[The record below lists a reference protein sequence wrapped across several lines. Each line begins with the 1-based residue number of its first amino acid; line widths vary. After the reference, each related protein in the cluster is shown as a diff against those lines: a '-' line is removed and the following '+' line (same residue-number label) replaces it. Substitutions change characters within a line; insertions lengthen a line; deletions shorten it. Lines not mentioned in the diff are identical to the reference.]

1 MTTNNTELG
10 ELSGAWNF
18 RDVAGE
24 TAIRPGLL
32 YRSSQLSQL
41 SDAGRAVFRRLGIT
55 DVADLRSHQEV
66 QRQGSGQVPYGVAV
80 HLLPFHPDDNSTQ
93 DAPHESTF
101 QRVMAESADDEDVG
115 TAARRYMTEVYE
127 EFPTLPG
134 AQTAV
139 REVIS
144 LLAQDRPVIAHCFAG
159 KDRTG
164 FTVATVLETVGV
176 ERDRII
182 ADFLASNNAIPAL
195 RNRIMDSVRARAQDA
210 PEMVTYAEAR
220 LTDEVL
226 GVREEYLDAA
236 RRKLD
241 EAYGSV
247 RGFLEAAG
255 VSAEDLTALR
265 ANLVG

>member
-1 MTTNNTELG
+1 MTVELG

-18 RDVAGE
+18 RDVAAQ

-41 SDAGRAVFRRLGIT
+41 SDDGRAVFRRLGIT

-66 QRQGSGQVPYGVAV
+66 QRQGSGQVPDGVAV
-80 HLLPFHPDDNSTQ
+80 HLLPFHPDDPSN

-101 QRVMAESADDEDVG
+101 QRVMSESAEGEDVA

-134 AQTAV
+134 AHAAV

-144 LLAQDRPVIAHCFAG
+144 LLAQERPVIAHCFAG

-176 ERDRII
+176 DRDLIF
-182 ADFLASNNAIPAL
+182 ADFLASNDAIPSM
-195 RNRIMDSVRARAQDA
+195 RNRIMESVRARAQDA

-226 GVREEYLDAA
+226 GVREDYLAA
-236 RRKLD
+236 AWDKLVQQ
-241 EAYGSV
+241 YGSV
-247 RGFLEAAG
+247 GGFVEAAG
-255 VSAEDLTALR
+255 VPPETIAALR
-265 ANLVG
+265 SALLG

>member
-1 MTTNNTELG
+1 MTVELG

-18 RDVAGE
+18 RDVAAQ

-41 SDAGRAVFRRLGIT
+41 SDDGRAVFRRLGIT

-66 QRQGSGQVPYGVAV
+66 QRQGSGQVPDGVAV
-80 HLLPFHPDDNSTQ
+80 HLLPFHPDDPSN

-101 QRVMAESADDEDVG
+101 QRVMSESAEGEDVA

-134 AQTAV
+134 AHAAV

-144 LLAQDRPVIAHCFAG
+144 LLAQERPVIAHCFAG

-176 ERDRII
+176 DRDLIF
-182 ADFLASNNAIPAL
+182 ADFLASNGAIPSL
-195 RNRIMDSVRARAQDA
+195 RNRIMESVRARAQDA

-226 GVREEYLDAA
+226 GVREDYLAA
-236 RRKLD
+236 AWDKLVQQ
-241 EAYGSV
+241 YGSV
-247 RGFLEAAG
+247 GGFVEAAG
-255 VSAEDLTALR
+255 VTPETIAALR
-265 ANLVG
+265 SALLG